1 MKVKVQSGH
10 SITLGRDHFLPGD
23 ICELEDAEAR
33 RLIASGVVA
42 AIIHEEPAS
51 AEGESFIDGIVSAIA
66 SLPIDDGDLWTKGGK
81 PQIAALEDVLQKQ
94 ITSGERDKAW
104 RRYQEGQG

>member
-33 RLIASGVVA
+33 QLITSGVAA
-42 AIIHEEPAS
+42 AITNGEPTDI
-51 AEGESFIDGIVSAIA
+51 GGGSFIDEIVSAIGT
-66 SLPIDDGDLWTKGGK
+66 LPIDDGDLWTKGGK
-81 PQIAALEDVLQKQ
+81 PQIAALADVLQKQ
-94 ITSGERDKAW
+94 ITAGDRDKAW
-104 RRYQEGQG
+104 QRYQEGR